1 MGGVEI
7 RRDRQAIVAGE
18 SVDKDKLQLGMAAK
32 RRKGSEVPGE
42 EGGVIAIDRYD
53 RQQGLLRWRWC
64 HVPLLIRAR
73 YAEDRSAVYGGR

>member
-7 RRDRQAIVAGE
+7 RRNRQAIVAGE

-42 EGGVIAIDRYD
+42 EGA
-53 RQQGLLRWRWC
+53 LLR
-64 HVPLLIRAR
+64 LIVTIDSRGCCAGGGVMFR
-73 YAEDRSAVYGGR
+73 Y